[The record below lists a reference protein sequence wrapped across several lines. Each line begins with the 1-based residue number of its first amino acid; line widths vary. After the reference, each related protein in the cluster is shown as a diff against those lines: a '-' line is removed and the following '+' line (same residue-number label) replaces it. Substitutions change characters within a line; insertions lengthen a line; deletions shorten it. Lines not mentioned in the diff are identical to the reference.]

1 VSRCSVSWPL
11 SRAFT
16 ARDSSLLIVLTVAID
31 AEHTRQS
38 AAGIARYAR
47 GLTAALRERDDLRVI
62 ELGGGDVVPR
72 GTLRKKF
79 VTARQDFLWYPW
91 LARSKARSVSAD
103 VYHSPLPRGPLTRGH
118 PPFVVTV
125 HDLAQIHYAET
136 TTRWSRM
143 YAAVTLRRVI
153 DAADRIIV
161 PSLDTAADI
170 SSSLKISPERI
181 RVVMPGVDPIFLRAL
196 PSQPVVARPYVLFV
210 GTPEPRKNLPR
221 LIEAMRLLRARGF
234 AERLVIAGSGGWGN
248 VSLESE
254 NVDQLGRVSDEQLA
268 ALYAHASCLAIPSL
282 HEGFGLPAIE
292 AMACGIPVVAGRSG
306 ALPEITGGA
315 AVLVDPLSSA
325 SIADGIEQTIKD
337 RDPLI
342 ARGRVRVTS
351 FGWKRAAAE
360 TAAIYH
366 ELR

>member
-1 VSRCSVSWPL
+1 
-11 SRAFT
+11 
-16 ARDSSLLIVLTVAID
+16 VLTVAID

-72 GTLRKKF
+72 GTLRKKL

-91 LARSKARSVSAD
+91 LARSEARSVKAD
-103 VYHSPLPRGPLTRGH
+103 VYHSPLPRGPLTRGR

-136 TTRWSRM
+136 TTPWSRV

-153 DAADRIIV
+153 EAADRIIV
-161 PSLDTAADI
+161 PSLDTAAVI
-170 SSSLKISPERI
+170 SSTLKISPERI

-196 PSQPVVARPYVLFV
+196 ASQAVIASPYVLFV

-221 LIEAMRLLRARGF
+221 LVEAMKLLRARGF
-234 AERLVIAGSGGWGN
+234 RERLVTAGSGGWGN

-292 AMACGIPVVAGRSG
+292 AMACGTPVVAGHSG

-315 AVLVDPLSSA
+315 AVLVDPLSSS
-325 SIADGIEQTIKD
+325 SIADGIAQAIAD
-337 RDPLI
+337 RESLI
-342 ARGRVRVTS
+342 SRGRAHMTTFSWR
-351 FGWKRAAAE
+351 RAAAD
-360 TAAIYH
+360 TVAVYR
-366 ELR
+366 ELK

>member
-1 VSRCSVSWPL
+1 VSRCWASWLPFP
-11 SRAFT
+11 AFT
-16 ARDSSLLIVLTVAID
+16 VPDASPLIVLTVAID

-47 GLTAALRERDDLRVI
+47 GLTAALKERDDLRVI
-62 ELGGGDVVPR
+62 ELGGGEVVPR
-72 GTLRKKF
+72 GTLWKKF

-91 LARSKARSVSAD
+91 LARSRARNVNAD
-103 VYHSPLPRGPLTRGH
+103 VYHSPLPRGPLTRGR

-136 TTRWSRM
+136 TTRWSRI
-143 YAAVTLRRVI
+143 YAAATLRRVI

-161 PSLDTAADI
+161 PSLNTAADL
-170 SSSLKISPERI
+170 SSTLKIRPERI
-181 RVVMPGVDPIFLRAL
+181 RVVMPGIDPIFLRAL
-196 PSQPVVARPYVLFV
+196 QSQPVVAGPYVLFV

-234 AERLVIAGSGGWGN
+234 RERLVIAGSGGWGN

-254 NVDQLGRVSDEQLA
+254 NVDQLGRVSDDQLA

-292 AMACGIPVVAGRSG
+292 AMACGSPVVAGRTG

-325 SIADGIEQTIKD
+325 SIADGIEQATKD
-337 RDPLI
+337 RAALI
-342 ARGRVRVTS
+342 VRGRAHASAFSWT
-351 FGWKRAAAE
+351 RAAAD
-360 TAAIYH
+360 TAAVYR
-366 ELR
+366 ELK